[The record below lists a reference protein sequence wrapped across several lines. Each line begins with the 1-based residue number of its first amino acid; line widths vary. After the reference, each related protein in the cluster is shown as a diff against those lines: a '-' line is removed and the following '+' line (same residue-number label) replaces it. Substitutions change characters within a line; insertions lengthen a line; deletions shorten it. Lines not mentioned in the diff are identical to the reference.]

1 MNVQNV
7 SIKCVYKT
15 VCKNKKTDTKRSLQ
29 PSKKR
34 CNRTFLREKENQSVK
49 KFAKRE
55 KRNKTPV
62 SCILKQYPFVDVRRE
77 SVWTAWDFLFH
88 FGIEM
93 RWKTLIS

>member
-1 MNVQNV
+1 MFTKQCAKTRKRIQKGPCNRLKKGVTEHFYVKEKTKVSKNVQ
-7 SIKCVYKT
+7 K
-15 VCKNKKTDTKRSLQ
+15 
-29 PSKKR
+29 
-34 CNRTFLREKENQSVK
+34 EK
-49 KFAKRE
+49 